1 MNKKNSAIILGIII
15 LALAG
20 AFYFNQRGERAN
32 ITAPEVKTLSEEDQ
46 IKVDNAEAMN
56 IAGLDKVEKL
66 DQINKNDHIQ
76 GSSTAPVKMIIY
88 GDYACPYTAQFM
100 DTVKIVQA
108 EFKDKLAVIFRH
120 FPLKIH
126 NMAYGASMAVECAG
140 DQGKFWEMGAK
151 VFEDNKKNSIN
162 MEQLNQDVKDLK
174 LNAKK
179 FTDCL
184 NNKKF
189 DKKIAADLLTG
200 QKGGIVGTPTTLING
215 EFVIGAT
222 PLEDYTDSSGEQKMG
237 LRSLIQ
243 KKLAISN

>member
-1 MNKKNSAIILGIII
+1 MTKKIII
-15 LALAG
+15 ITIVIVLALAG
-20 AFYFNQRGERAN
+20 VFYFNQRGQRAN
-32 ITAPEVKTLSEEDQ
+32 VIAPVNTQPLTEEDQ
-46 IKVDNAEAMN
+46 IKNDNAEAMK
-56 IAGLDKVEKL
+56 IASVDKVEKL
-66 DQINKNDHIQ
+66 DQINEDDHIQ

-100 DTVKIVQA
+100 DAVKIVQA
-108 EFKDKLAVIFRH
+108 EFKDKLAVVWRH

-140 DQGKFWEMGAK
+140 DQGKYWEMGDK
-151 VFEDNKKNSIN
+151 VFSDNKKNSIT
-162 MEQLNQDVKDLK
+162 MEQLDQDVQDLK
-174 LNAKK
+174 LDVKK
-179 FTDCL
+179 FDICL
-184 NNKKF
+184 NSKKF

-222 PLEDYTDSSGEQKMG
+222 PLEDYTDSSGEKKLG

-243 KKLAISN
+243 GKLAISN